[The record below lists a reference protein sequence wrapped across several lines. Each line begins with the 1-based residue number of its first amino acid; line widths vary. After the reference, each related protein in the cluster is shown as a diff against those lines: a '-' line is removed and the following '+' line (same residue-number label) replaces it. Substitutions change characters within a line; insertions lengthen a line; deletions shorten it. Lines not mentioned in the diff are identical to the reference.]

1 MHEKRETIEEEPELD
16 KSSVGVTAEREPTIA
31 RKEGIPEGG
40 EKMEEKLVIS
50 REEKTLEET
59 TKRTR
64 TEPDEEK
71 ERLSI
76 VENVQLNGHAA
87 SSSSKQTDA
96 QETEESHEAVK
107 VIPKE
112 GNFDPTENITYRSQ
126 EDEKERAEALKLI
139 EQSSSD
145 GKDLDRG
152 TSPSLLERTSRDKKT
167 DDERAKQV
175 ETGKPASIA
184 YRISYL
190 LLFIILIKYSGK
202 S

>member
-1 MHEKRETIEEEPELD
+1 MHEKRETIEEEDPLD
-16 KSSVGVTAEREPTIA
+16 KSSVGVTEREVPTIA

-50 REEKTLEET
+50 REEKTLEE
-59 TKRTR
+59 
-64 TEPDEEK
+64 K

-96 QETEESHEAVK
+96 QEAVK

-112 GNFDPTENITYRSQ
+112 TFDPTENITYRSQ
-126 EDEKERAEALKLI
+126 EDEKGRAEALKLI

-145 GKDLDRG
+145 GKDLDTSSSSSKVRG

-167 DDERAKQV
+167 DDERAKEV

-190 LLFIILIKYSGK
+190 LYL
-202 S
+202 

>member
-1 MHEKRETIEEEPELD
+1 MHEKRETIEEEPLD
-16 KSSVGVTAEREPTIA
+16 KSSVGVTEREPTIA

-40 EKMEEKLVIS
+40 EKIEEKLVIS
-50 REEKTLEET
+50 REEET
-59 TKRTR
+59 TKRT
-64 TEPDEEK
+64 TDDPDEEK
-71 ERLSI
+71 EQLSI
-76 VENVQLNGHAA
+76 VENVQLNGYATSSSS

-112 GNFDPTENITYRSQ
+112 TFDPTENITYRSQ

-145 GKDLDRG
+145 GKDLDTSSSKVRG
-152 TSPSLLERTSRDKKT
+152 TSPSPERTSSDKKT
-167 DDERAKQV
+167 DDERAKV
-175 ETGKPASIA
+175 DTGKPASIT

-190 LLFIILIKYSGK
+190 LYLK
-202 S
+202 

>member
-1 MHEKRETIEEEPELD
+1 MHEKRETIEEEPLD
-16 KSSVGVTAEREPTIA
+16 KSPVGVTEREPTIA

-40 EKMEEKLVIS
+40 EKIEEKLVIS

-59 TKRTR
+59 TKRNT
-64 TEPDEEK
+64 TDDPDEEK
-71 ERLSI
+71 EQLSI
-76 VENVQLNGHAA
+76 VENVQLNGYATSSS

-112 GNFDPTENITYRSQ
+112 TFDPTENITYRSQ

-145 GKDLDRG
+145 GKDLDTSSSKVRG
-152 TSPSLLERTSRDKKT
+152 TSPSPERTSRDKKT
-167 DDERAKQV
+167 DDERAKV

-190 LLFIILIKYSGK
+190 LYLK
-202 S
+202 